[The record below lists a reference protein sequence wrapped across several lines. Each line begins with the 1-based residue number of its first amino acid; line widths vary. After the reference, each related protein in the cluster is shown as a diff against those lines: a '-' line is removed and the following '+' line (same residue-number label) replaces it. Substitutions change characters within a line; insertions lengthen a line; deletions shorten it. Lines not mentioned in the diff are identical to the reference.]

1 MRQVLMN
8 QRTFGK
14 QTKREIVRLVP
25 SAYSYRKATKG
36 GRLIKDRN
44 GETVATWHPPQGFYG
59 RRLGLLV
66 IC

>member
-14 QTKREIVRLVP
+14 QTRREIVRLVP
-25 SAYSYRKATKG
+25 SAHSFRKGTG
-36 GRLIKDRN
+36 GARLIKDSS